1 MILKWGDIMYTLSW
15 HQEGDK
21 NVNQAHSRRAPHAI
35 SKDSSIDPKLT
46 PYNITLV
53 DEPVR
58 QAYHRLFDAA
68 VDEYNDRARK
78 SRQIRNYYTYIGKTN
93 KQQAYE
99 AIVQLG
105 SKAEGSP
112 AKVIE
117 AYKKY
122 ITDWQHRNPNM
133 VLIGAYIH
141 MDEPEGTIHMH
152 INYIPVAV
160 CSRGMQI
167 QNSLTRALASQGFKT
182 QKLEG
187 RQVTAQ
193 IQWEQAER
201 DCMREICRELGIDL
215 HKQGI
220 GRKRHLSV
228 REYKDCQDQIR
239 QAKTE
244 LASIESDKSI
254 AEFDK
259 LILMQENKKL
269 RSSNQDLKNQV
280 TDLQKQISVLS
291 DKRQEQH
298 NKFVQDREEWT
309 KFRTDN
315 FDRLEWLESF
325 QNCINHYDPE
335 WYEQINSF
343 LDYNGLDSEYW
354 PECWPDDI
362 TQQYID
368 DNDLEL

>member
-21 NVNQAHSRRAPHAI
+21 NVNQAHSRREPHAI
-35 SKDSSIDPKLT
+35 SKDSSIDSNLT

-68 VDEYNDRARK
+68 VDEYNDRTRK
-78 SRQIRNYYTYIGKTN
+78 SRQIRNYYTHIGKTN

-112 AKVIE
+112 EKAIE
-117 AYKKY
+117 AYKRY
-122 ITDWQHRNPNM
+122 IADWQRRNPNM

-141 MDEPEGTIHMH
+141 VDEPEGTIHMH

-160 CSRGMQI
+160 CNRGMQI

-187 RQVTAQ
+187 KQVTAQ
-193 IQWEQAER
+193 VQWEQAER

-228 REYKDCQDQIR
+228 KEYKDCQDQIR

-244 LASIESDKSI
+244 LASIENDKSI
-254 AEFDK
+254 AKFDN
-259 LILMQENKKL
+259 LALMQENRKL
-269 RSSNQDLKNQV
+269 RNSNQDLRKQV
-280 TDLQKQISVLS
+280 TNLQKQLNDVDEEIKSAVDELS
-291 DKRQEQH
+291 EAKQELNDYPRNNQWVT
-298 NKFVQDREEWT
+298 NVYNAANELDNAMSDLYGLLT
-309 KFRTDN
+309 TD
-315 FDRLEWLESF
+315 
-325 QNCINHYDPE
+325 
-335 WYEQINSF
+335 EQYKAF
-343 LDYNGLDSEYW
+343 
-354 PECWPDDI
+354 DDI
-362 TQQYID
+362 CNVLNNMYELYQDYQYND
-368 DNDLEL
+368 DDLEL

>member
-21 NVNQAHSRRAPHAI
+21 NVNQAHSRREPHAI
-35 SKDSSIDPKLT
+35 SKDSSIDSNLT

-68 VDEYNDRARK
+68 VDEYNDRTRK
-78 SRQIRNYYTYIGKTN
+78 SRQIRNYYTHIGKTN

-112 AKVIE
+112 ERTIE

-122 ITDWQHRNPNM
+122 IADWQRRNPNM

-141 MDEPEGTIHMH
+141 VDEPEGTIHMH

-167 QNSLTRALASQGFKT
+167 QNSLTCALASQGFKT

-193 IQWEQAER
+193 IQ
-201 DCMREICRELGIDL
+201 
-215 HKQGI
+215 
-220 GRKRHLSV
+220 
-228 REYKDCQDQIR
+228 
-239 QAKTE
+239 
-244 LASIESDKSI
+244 
-254 AEFDK
+254 
-259 LILMQENKKL
+259 
-269 RSSNQDLKNQV
+269 
-280 TDLQKQISVLS
+280 
-291 DKRQEQH
+291 
-298 NKFVQDREEWT
+298 
-309 KFRTDN
+309 
-315 FDRLEWLESF
+315 
-325 QNCINHYDPE
+325 
-335 WYEQINSF
+335 
-343 LDYNGLDSEYW
+343 
-354 PECWPDDI
+354 
-362 TQQYID
+362 
-368 DNDLEL
+368 